1 MAIFLDTRLQSVG
14 GGLAAS
20 VSLMSGT
27 SLSDYASI
35 IRDEVLAAVRGRN
48 VMIGTHGFSVDRAAG
63 IECLANWGTL
73 FELNLTDQD
82 VFLGL
87 LWPGDSVWAHGLDYA
102 EESKVADH
110 AGDLLGPF
118 LDDLMADAASVSLA
132 SHSLGARVLL
142 QTVQRMTTHPRLA
155 VIMAGAIDDNCLNKE
170 FKDAAAKIGEISV
183 LASKKDAVLEFA
195 FPLGN
200 FFAGIVD
207 QGHPWWRGALGRSG
221 PAKPRPENLLP
232 PFEIPPGWDYGHHH
246 YLQVAPDATGA
257 LIVQVNIPPEGTPVP
272 SNGGDGWQQVF
283 SSGFAATRFKG

>member
-27 SLSDYASI
+27 SLNDYASVT
-35 IRDEVLAAVRGRN
+35 RDEVLAAVRGRN

-63 IECLANWGTL
+63 IDCLVNWGTL

-102 EESKVADH
+102 EEPKVADH
-110 AGDLLGPF
+110 AGDLVGPF
-118 LDDLMADAASVSLA
+118 LDDLLADAVTVSLA

-142 QTVQRMTTHPRLA
+142 QTVLRMTTHPRLA

-170 FKDAAAKIGEISV
+170 FKDAAAKVGEISV

-200 FFAGIVD
+200 FFAGIID

-221 PAKPRPENLLP
+221 PAKPRPANVLP
-232 PFEIPPGWDYGHHH
+232 PYEIPSGWDYGHHH
-246 YLQVAPDATGA
+246 YLQVDPGAAGA
-257 LIVQVNIPPEGTPVP
+257 LMAQVNVPPEGTPMP
-272 SNGGDGWQQVF
+272 ENGSPGWQQVF